1 MKRKKLVEIFG
12 DRVVCNL
19 FSFVKDGSIS
29 KFNLK
34 KMAEEMEVTQAYNAY
49 KDRDPFDSM
58 EAFDCILDQERNV
71 SRSCLSFIEK
81 TNE

>member
-34 KMAEEMEVTQAYNAY
+34 KMAEEMEVIQAYNAY
-49 KDRDPFDSM
+49 NDDHPFNPMD
-58 EAFDCILDQERNV
+58 AFDDMLDQER
-71 SRSCLSFIEK
+71 
-81 TNE
+81 